1 MIGIYKPAEVYADA
15 RVERTDI
22 GIGDIGVKANMQ
34 KVPAET
40 NHTKSRGCTLRSDR
54 IDEWEW
60 RS

>member
-1 MIGIYKPAEVYADA
+1 MYADA

-40 NHTKSRGCTLRSDR
+40 NHTKSRGCTLCSDR